1 MNKQSIFY
9 LELLAEKQ
17 VYEEMIESSKKN
29 YKADLYLE
37 DFFRLEVAKY
47 ENKLEVINLVIEKY
61 LKS

>member
-29 YKADLYLE
+29 YKADFYLE
-37 DFFRLEVAKY
+37 DFFRSEVAKY
-47 ENKLEVINLVIEKY
+47 ENKLEVINLVIDKY